1 MEPAAGPVPVS
12 PMILAPAVPM
22 APAVQA
28 PAPPP
33 TMDPKRKPR
42 KQQRTGANLGRDE
55 DPPEWRELLKDK
67 GVQVLTDA
75 GMPVDKLP
83 RGWVSGMFERKTAY
97 ARDGQT
103 NKAADRMFEGSN
115 KDGTLVKAKTLRDAW
130 LIGEGFAKT
139 RSDVERLNRKHKE
152 AHQARHQAAA
162 AAVAAAP
169 AVKTAAASLA
179 ATGMGVRWG
188 LLPAADPA
196 AASPAA
202 WPITWLGLSS
212 DSPPPVNA
220 PRAVSSPELSAT
232 APHQAARQA
241 GFAEM
246 IDSDDDDD
254 DDELPINS
262 GGAPTAP
269 AAAAA
274 HQTPPHADSLPQQV
288 EELD

>member
-1 MEPAAGPVPVS
+1 VPVS
-12 PMILAPAVPM
+12 PMIPAPAVPM

-33 TMDPKRKPR
+33 TMDPQRKPR
-42 KQQRTGANLGRDE
+42 KQQRTTGADLGRDE

-67 GVQVLTDA
+67 GVLVLTDA
-75 GMPVDKLP
+75 GMPVDNLP
-83 RGWVSGMFERKTAY
+83 RGWKSDMFERKTAY

-103 NKAADRMFEGSN
+103 NKAADRIFEGRN
-115 KDGTLVKAKTLRDAW
+115 KDGTKVNAKTLRDAW
-130 LIGEGFAKT
+130 LIGGGFAKT
-139 RSDVERLNRKHKE
+139 RSEVERLNREHKAV

-169 AVKTAAASLA
+169 APETAAASLA
-179 ATGMGVRWG
+179 ATGMGFSSG

-202 WPITWLGLSS
+202 WPITGFGLSS
-212 DSPPPVNA
+212 DLPPPLDA
-220 PRAVSSPELSAT
+220 PRAVNSPELSAT

-246 IDSDDDDD
+246 VDSDDDDD
-254 DDELPINS
+254 DEELPINS

-269 AAAAA
+269 AAAVA
-274 HQTPPHADSLPQQV
+274 HQTPPHADSLLQQV